1 MADPSDYGNS
11 RDHVCPLAKQLC
23 GLRLVLQA
31 RHKRHTYQQR
41 GGGKYSVFTFPSVL
55 NVLFRRSQTVTLQGS
70 WLVQIWVSSL
80 KTGS

>member
-23 GLRLVLQA
+23 SLHLVLQA
-31 RHKRHTYQQR
+31 RHKRHTYQQ
-41 GGGKYSVFTFPSVL
+41 GGAGKYSVFSFPPF
-55 NVLFRRSQTVTLQGS
+55 NVLFRRNQTVTLQGS
-70 WLVQIWVSSL
+70 WIVQIWVSPL